1 MHVPQAAFWSLIG
14 GFVVGII
21 RMGLDFGM
29 KPPRCGSGV
38 EDTRPQLVID
48 LVDKFHF
55 LHFGGFLFALT
66 CLMAYVIAILT
77 SPIPGEKVTLHI
89 SIHTIVGEFLQVEN
103 GIEIHFKTKLFAS
116 ETLRLNSRYFNLFF
130 DTKKRGWN
138 NILLTTFQL
147 AYSPLF
153 AKLHTHTQCY
163 VARDFSSFFFNIDHW
178 KLKDK
183 TQAKNSRKKLNL
195 SKPPCSN

>member
-1 MHVPQAAFWSLIG
+1 MRYNTEYNLQMQFFPFDNSMHVPQAAFWSLIG

-77 SPIPGEKVTLHI
+77 SPIPGEKVKLHI

-103 GIEIHFKTKLFAS
+103 GIEIH
-116 ETLRLNSRYFNLFF
+116 
-130 DTKKRGWN
+130 
-138 NILLTTFQL
+138 
-147 AYSPLF
+147 
-153 AKLHTHTQCY
+153 C
-163 VARDFSSFFFNIDHW
+163 
-178 KLKDK
+178 KLK
-183 TQAKNSRKKLNL
+183 TFHQ
-195 SKPPCSN
+195 

>member
-1 MHVPQAAFWSLIG
+1 MRYNTEYNLQMQFFPFDNSMHVPQAAFWSLIG

-77 SPIPGEKVTLHI
+77 SPIPGEKVKLHI
-89 SIHTIVGEFLQVEN
+89 SIHTIVGE
-103 GIEIHFKTKLFAS
+103 
-116 ETLRLNSRYFNLFF
+116 
-130 DTKKRGWN
+130 
-138 NILLTTFQL
+138 IL
-147 AYSPLF
+147 
-153 AKLHTHTQCY
+153 
-163 VARDFSSFFFNIDHW
+163 
-178 KLKDK
+178 
-183 TQAKNSRKKLNL
+183 
-195 SKPPCSN
+195 